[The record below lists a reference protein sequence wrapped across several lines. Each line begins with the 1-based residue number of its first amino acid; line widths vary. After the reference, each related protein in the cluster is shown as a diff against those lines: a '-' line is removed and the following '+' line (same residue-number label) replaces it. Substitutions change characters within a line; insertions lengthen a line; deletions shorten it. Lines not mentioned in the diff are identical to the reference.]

1 MNKSDDITE
10 KEAEIIKNSIIHI
23 EAGDHL
29 ITDEAKRHKLAL
41 MVACAF
47 VCMISLYPN
56 AHVGSL
62 FGIVKFTDESEIS
75 ILKILPY
82 ALIVMI
88 YQGVMYAY
96 HLNEAKKAQIN
107 KKLKSI
113 RKDNILLL
121 NEIIET
127 TNNFSKKIEDSSH
140 RNYGFK
146 SQGKKFI
153 GIRESISGIQS
164 VMQKIPNFHSNL
176 TDLVLS
182 SKSILEKMERQ
193 EDVPLQAIKDIHNKA
208 AYLNINADYFKRI
221 SGLNEQLIN
230 ITFEISNKCDELD
243 GHFVEQYNHY
253 LIRLFE
259 INNEHQEFIKDLTKD
274 KMETIDTLSKSEFSE
289 RNSIIIYTIIPT
301 CFFMFSL
308 GFSLFTYVKSF

>member
-1 MNKSDDITE
+1 MSKSGDIT
-10 KEAEIIKNSIIHI
+10 KQEAEIIKSSIIYI
-23 EAGDHL
+23 ESGDHL

-82 ALIVMI
+82 ALLVMV
-88 YQGVMYAY
+88 YQGLMYAY

-113 RKDNILLL
+113 RKDNLLRL
-121 NEIIET
+121 NEIIEA
-127 TNNFSKKIEDSSH
+127 TNSFSKKIDDSAL
-140 RNYGFK
+140 RNYRFET
-146 SQGKKFI
+146 QGNKFND
-153 GIRESISGIQS
+153 IRESIGSIQN

-182 SKSILEKMERQ
+182 SKSIIEKMERQ
-193 EDVPLQAIKDIHNKA
+193 EDVPLQAIKDIYNKS
-208 AYLNINADYFKRI
+208 AYLNINADYFKRL
-221 SGLNEQLIN
+221 SGINEQLRN
-230 ITFEISNKCDELD
+230 MTFEISNKCDELD

-259 INNEHQEFIKDLTKD
+259 INNEHQKFIKDLTKD
-274 KMETIDTLSKSEFSE
+274 KMGTIDTLSKCAFSE

-308 GFSLFTYVKSF
+308 GFSLFTYTKSF